1 LTVQVEEGRGNHEIS
16 VVGGENCRYHEY
28 PVWRE
33 AGLST
38 ISMSWRN
45 CDVSLV
51 DELLYPDVCLLFQLP
66 QPVSDLHREIVT
78 SHYDSVAK
86 ARSVAEK
93 GHFVASAADQHL
105 SSHELQDCALCWKL
119 IDL

>member
-1 LTVQVEEGRGNHEIS
+1 
-16 VVGGENCRYHEY
+16 
-28 PVWRE
+28 
-33 AGLST
+33 
-38 ISMSWRN
+38 MSWRS

-51 DELLYPDVCLLFQLP
+51 GVLLCPDVCPLFQLP

-86 ARSVAEK
+86 ARPAAEK
-93 GHFVASAADQHL
+93 DHFVASAADLHL
-105 SSHELQDCALCWKL
+105 SSPELQDCALWKKL